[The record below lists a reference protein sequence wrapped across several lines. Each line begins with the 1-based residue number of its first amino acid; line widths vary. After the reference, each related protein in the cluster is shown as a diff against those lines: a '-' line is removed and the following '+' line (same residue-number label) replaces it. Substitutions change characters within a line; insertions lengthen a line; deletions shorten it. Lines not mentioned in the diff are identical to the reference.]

1 MTITLFKGKLH
12 RLTVTE
18 ADLYYE
24 GSITLDRELMEMAGI
39 LPYERVQVVNANN
52 GARLETY
59 TIPAEKGT
67 RTVCL
72 NGPAARLCAPG
83 DIVIVMAYADMTP
96 EEAETHKPRVVLVD
110 SNNDPVQTFDLEG
123 ASVSDPNMPAVT
135 DAIDISDMDHAR
147 LGAELARRARR
158 SDLSRLLAA

>member
-1 MTITLFKGKLH
+1 MTITMFKGKLH

-24 GSITLDRELMEMAGI
+24 GSITLDAELLEAARI
-39 LPYERVQVVNANN
+39 LPYEKVQVVNVNN

-59 TIPAEKGT
+59 TIPAEAGS

-83 DIVIVMAYADMTP
+83 DEIIVIAYAEMTP
-96 EEAETHKPRVVLVD
+96 EEAQSHRPRVVLV
-110 SNNDPVQTFDLEG
+110 NKANDPAEVYDLDG
-123 ASVSDPNMPAVT
+123 TP
-135 DAIDISDMDHAR
+135 ISEPHRPVVAN
-147 LGAELARRARR
+147 GTP
-158 SDLSRLLAA
+158 